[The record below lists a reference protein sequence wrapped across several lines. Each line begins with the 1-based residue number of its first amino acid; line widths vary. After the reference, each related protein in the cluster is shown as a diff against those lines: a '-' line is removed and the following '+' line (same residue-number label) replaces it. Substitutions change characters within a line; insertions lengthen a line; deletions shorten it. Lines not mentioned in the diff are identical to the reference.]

1 MKKFFYCLI
10 IVISVFLTGC
20 NSAKVKRVETK
31 PIEYVNTDFNK
42 QKMVSF
48 IGIDAP
54 HLSNYSSEAGHN
66 SDDLEIDFGVRYI
79 KGMSERVGLTLQ
91 RRGIALN
98 RTYNYSGAYDLVNLK
113 EYKSNSRYLC
123 FVQFDQITFRQDVSK
138 GRKILRYTT
147 AVLTYGAGLL
157 IPNKF
162 DLECLADYVI
172 RIYDTR
178 TNEFIYA
185 ERKHFRV
192 TDTVNGGDT
201 DLDQILTV
209 YSEYIANDI
218 EQKIVDFIPT
228 VI

>member
-1 MKKFFYCLI
+1 MKKFLYYFVLSICI
-10 IVISVFLTGC
+10 FLVGCTG
-20 NSAKVKRVETK
+20 AKVKRVETK

-42 QKMVSF
+42 QRMVSF

-54 HLSNYSSEAGHN
+54 HLSNYTSEAGDK
-66 SDDLEIDFGVRYI
+66 SDDLMIDFGVRYI
-79 KGMSERVGLTLQ
+79 KGMSERVGLSLQ

-123 FVQFDQITFRQDVSK
+123 FVQFDQIIFRQDVST
-138 GRKILRYTT
+138 GRKVLRWTT
-147 AVLTYGAGLL
+147 AVVTYGAGLL

-162 DLECLADYVI
+162 DLECIADYVI
-172 RIYDTR
+172 RIYDTK
-178 TNEFIYA
+178 TNEFVYA
-185 ERKHFRV
+185 DRKNFRV
-192 TDTVNGGDT
+192 TDTVNGGHT

-218 EQKIVDFIPT
+218 EQNIVDFIPT